1 MPHLFSGL
9 NQKKFNNSFSTT
21 AVNMGSTK
29 GRGSTTR
36 MLNYCRQ
43 KSQTPS
49 ECINQF
55 ININNQT
62 NVDEIDEID
71 VIINLYNALS
81 ANFIDEFDNLVTKYN
96 L

>member
-9 NQKKFNNSFSTT
+9 NQKRQGGKITNGTFIISN
-21 AVNMGSTK
+21 TK

-36 MLNYCRQ
+36 MLNYCKQ
-43 KSQTPS
+43 KSQAPS

-55 ININNQT
+55 ININNKT
-62 NVDEIDEID
+62 NIDELGE
-71 VIINLYNALS
+71 IINLYNSLS
-81 ANFIDEFDNLVTKYN
+81 TNFTDEFDNLVKKYN